1 MRRLRR
7 ILGFAGALFV
17 FLVIFIIVPL
27 VVLAA
32 PGNSV
37 EGITAAVYSQGGDI
51 SFRSAATTDGQ
62 ITGKLRLEGR
72 EQAAG
77 TVATIIEYGRNTVV
91 TADGSFTFT
100 DLPVG
105 SYTLVAK
112 APGYLQAGAV
122 VAITPAAQDV
132 HLNDQ
137 ILRAGDINGDNL
149 VSLPDLVLL
158 ASAYRAARGDVDY
171 DSRAD
176 FDANGRVDLVDL
188 SLLAGNY
195 RRQGF
200 IPGPGIVPGNPGEGS
215 LPPAPGNGE
224 KRGNGRLS
232 FTAQPSGLHLAFSP
246 VAEGIAGPVVYYWD
260 FGDGY
265 TSREGKTDHYYR
277 RPGSYQVT
285 LMATDA
291 SGVTLKSQQNLVV
304 TPGVIKSVR
313 FPALVPQGMS
323 LPVEVSLDGQQ
334 TATVTM
340 GPATLQGRGPA
351 LKGEMATTSLTP
363 GENMLVI
370 QAGGETWEGIVK
382 VVDAELAPLEKSLR
396 ELEATSVD
404 ELHLIA
410 NDAGRAA
417 VVEPAV
423 EKLQE
428 AVKGEVAKIT
438 GPLAQELVDRFLP
451 GGTEGVTHDLAQY
464 AAEHVAL
471 LENILKGKV
480 AGINP
485 DSLGDTLDKTVEAAV
500 DSLDRTAVNGMVEAL
515 SGKSR
520 EEAELWLAQNVVG
533 PVLFNLF
540 CRSEEEAIKERTDAL
555 RESLLLGKGRA
566 TSPKDAEA
574 ILQEG
579 QELLRQADRSVL
591 FRLGGIM
598 APTLPYLEEA
608 QDSALHPGGLFF
620 GIGPGELNP
629 AWIVK
634 TIMADANALM
644 TIPAELNWIEATPD
658 PARPREQVLPAVV
671 AALVEAARVY
681 MQVAEGVKEFSPYVI
696 GGGLVVAT
704 DLLSAEVNERHEL
717 ILKTALGGRPL
728 TVLKAP
734 GEVAATPPPAV
745 ELSLGIDQQVV
756 RPGEPVKVVARVGT
770 PGGTP
775 AGPLFLFLMDPGA
788 NILEVRAVSLNGRD
802 PVEERYKLDL
812 QKGGSHNIYAYLAN
826 NAGILA
832 ETRAGVM
839 VKA

>member
-7 ILGFAGALFV
+7 ILGFAGSLFV
-17 FLVIFIIVPL
+17 FLVIFIIVPF

-51 SFRSAATTDGQ
+51 SFRSAATTDGK

-91 TADGSFTFT
+91 AADGSFTFT
-100 DLPVG
+100 GLPVG

-112 APGYLQAGAV
+112 APGYLQAGTV

-137 ILRAGDINGDNL
+137 ILLAGDINGDNL
-149 VSLPDLVLL
+149 VSLPDLVVL
-158 ASAYRAARGDVDY
+158 ASAYRAARGDTDY

-200 IPGPGIVPGNPGEGS
+200 ITGQGVLSGNPSEGT
-215 LPPAPGNGE
+215 LPAGNG
-224 KRGNGRLS
+224 KLS
-232 FTAQPSGLHLAFSP
+232 FTTQPSGLHLAFSP
-246 VAEGIAGPVVYYWD
+246 VVEGIAGPVVYYWD
-260 FGDGY
+260 FGDGC

-285 LMATDA
+285 LMVTDA

-304 TPGVIKSVR
+304 TPEVIKSVR

-382 VVDAELAPLEKSLR
+382 VVGAELAPLEKSLR
-396 ELEATSVD
+396 ELEAAAVD

-423 EKLQE
+423 QKLQE
-428 AVKGEVAKIT
+428 AVKGEVAKLT
-438 GPLAQELVDRFLP
+438 GPLAQELVDRFLS

-500 DSLDRTAVNGMVEAL
+500 DSLDRTAVNGIVEAL

-540 CRSEEEAIKERTDAL
+540 CRGEEDAIKERTDAL
-555 RESLLLGKGRA
+555 RESLLLGKGRV
-566 TSPKDAEA
+566 TSLKDAEA

-579 QELLRQADRSVL
+579 QELLHQADKSVL
-591 FRLGGIM
+591 YCLGGIM
-598 APTLPYLEEA
+598 APTFPYLEEA
-608 QDSALHPGGLFF
+608 QDSALHPGGLLF

-634 TIMADANALM
+634 TLMADANALM

-717 ILKTALGGRPL
+717 VLKTALEGRPL
-728 TVLKAP
+728 TVLKAS
-734 GEVAATPPPAV
+734 GEAAATPLPAV
-745 ELSLGIDQQVV
+745 VLSLGIDQQVV
-756 RPGEPVKVVARVGT
+756 RSGEHVKVVARVGT
-770 PGGTP
+770 PVGKP
-775 AGPLFLFLMDPGA
+775 PGPLFLFLMDPEA
-788 NILEVRAVSLNGRD
+788 NILEVRTVSLNGRD
-802 PVEERYKLDL
+802 TTEEHYDLDL
-812 QKGGSHNIYAYLAN
+812 SSGGSHNIYAYLAD